1 MSNVIP
7 AFATPVYMGMVRG
20 SAFDNIQKEIED
32 SLPKVDF
39 KYNDNFGETHYLSD
53 PTFKEDYFKK
63 HSLKNLKS
71 AIGDHIQK
79 YMDIIGYTNDLK
91 YHIDSSW
98 VALFKPGHYGHIHDH
113 GSVDISG
120 VYYHKT
126 NGKDGKIFFESP
138 NTNLASSVVF
148 NHLSNSMT
156 ADPEEGKII
165 LFPGWFKHGIKRN
178 NTDETRIS
186 LSFNIYIDNIR
197 GDHINPWQ
205 EVTNTTDY
213 GAHD

>member
-1 MSNVIP
+1 MSIVFP
-7 AFATPVYMGMVRG
+7 AFPTPVYSGMVRG
-20 SAFDNIQKEIED
+20 STFDRVQKEIDD
-32 SLPKVDF
+32 SLSKVDF
-39 KYNDNFGETHYLSD
+39 RLNDHFGETHFLSD
-53 PTFKEDYFKK
+53 PTFKENYFKK
-63 HSLKNLKS
+63 HSLDALK
-71 AIGDHIQK
+71 DVVDEHLKDYMQK
-79 YMDIIGYTNDLK
+79 IGYNEELK
-91 YHIDSSW
+91 YRYDSSW
-98 VALFKPGHYGHIHDH
+98 VALFKPGNYGHIHDH

-197 GDHINPWQ
+197 GDNINPWQ
-205 EVTNTTDY
+205 DVTKTTDY